1 MKKILA
7 LLLAVAMLLCFTA
20 CGDNAGDT
28 TTTTTGDNTPKT
40 PATKVIEIDL
50 TEEEYA
56 FGVDKAQPELLKQVN
71 DFITE
76 IKGNGKY
83 EEICNKYFGN
93 GTPTAVTSAKLD
105 ESKDQLVVATNA
117 EFAPFEYLDGDKF
130 YGIDM
135 EIAALLAQKLNKE
148 LVIMNIDFNAV
159 CLTIGQHKADIA
171 MAGLTISEDRKEHVE
186 FSTSYYTAS
195 QRIIVKGS
203 DTTFDACTKKEDVEA
218 ILKGY
223 DKNTTI
229 GVQDG
234 TTGQFYCEG
243 DEGLGF
249 TGYAVTT
256 KAYSNGSLA
265 VQDMLNDKINF
276 VVIDAGPAAAI
287 SKAFN
292 KLA

>member
-243 DEGLGF
+243 DEDLKF

-292 KLA
+292 QLA